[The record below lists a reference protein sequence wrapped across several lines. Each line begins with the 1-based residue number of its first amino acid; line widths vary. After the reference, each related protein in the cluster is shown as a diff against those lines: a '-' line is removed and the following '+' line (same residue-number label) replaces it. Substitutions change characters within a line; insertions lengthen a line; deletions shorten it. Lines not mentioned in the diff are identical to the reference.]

1 MVSRKGIFRVTQ
13 RNCTFYRRLK
23 ADLQYLRRRGLLK
36 ASGELSYQGRKCTR
50 CGAPF
55 GRFYNTGAPCTRC
68 RHRVCRQ
75 CRIEV
80 RSPTDNK
87 DVEWICNICYRIAWV
102 ILPLCYAVSFLRGLP
117 RSPRLSLAEILSPT
131 FPFRFCFDCLSLF
144 LFSLRSE
151 WVNLKS
157 FSSNTTLIKGNIFYV
172 VVRLS
177 IANARNEKSIAFSSK
192 RDNSVSWVTFSKIV
206 NSHRSPQL

>member
-1 MVSRKGIFRVTQ
+1 MKDVQCAKETVL
-13 RNCTFYRRLK
+13 FYRRLK

-87 DVEWICNICYRIAWV
+87 EVEWICNVCYKIA
-102 ILPLCYAVSFLRGLP
+102 
-117 RSPRLSLAEILSPT
+117 
-131 FPFRFCFDCLSLF
+131 
-144 LFSLRSE
+144 
-151 WVNLKS
+151 
-157 FSSNTTLIKGNIFYV
+157 
-172 VVRLS
+172 
-177 IANARNEKSIAFSSK
+177 
-192 RDNSVSWVTFSKIV
+192 
-206 NSHRSPQL
+206 